1 MASQQPPMSA
11 RDRIRMSERALGYN
25 VAQGSQAWA
34 SARRPGLDRPMR
46 STRLPTPLP
55 APPPTPVPAAHA
67 AAMAQSAL
75 AAAVAAQAMAAE
87 AAEVDE
93 EQYEGEHQQD
103 GGYGTDGTEP
113 YEAVGDDLE
122 PEPPQLQEDDQ
133 LRVLQLEQEVAQLRL
148 QVHNLLAELE
158 RQRRVQRQQRQ
169 LDQLSTGPYWISR
182 TRR

>member
-1 MASQQPPMSA
+1 
-11 RDRIRMSERALGYN
+11 
-25 VAQGSQAWA
+25 
-34 SARRPGLDRPMR
+34 
-46 STRLPTPLP
+46 
-55 APPPTPVPAAHA
+55 
-67 AAMAQSAL
+67 MAQSAA

-87 AAEVDE
+87 EADE
-93 EQYEGEHQQD
+93 EHHHQGQHHQD
-103 GGYGTDGTEP
+103 GGYGTDGTEQ

-122 PEPPQLQEDDQ
+122 PEPPQHQEDDQ

-158 RQRRVQRQQRQ
+158 RQRRVQRQHRQ

>member
-11 RDRIRMSERALGYN
+11 RDRIRASERSLGYN

-46 STRLPTPLP
+46 STRMPTPIQ
-55 APPPTPVPAAHA
+55 APPPTPVPAHA
-67 AAMAQSAL
+67 AVMAQSA
-75 AAAVAAQAMAAE
+75 AAAAQAMAAE
-87 AAEVDE
+87 EADE
-93 EQYEGEHQQD
+93 EHHHQGQHHQD
-103 GGYGTDGTEP
+103 GGYGTDGTEQ
-113 YEAVGDDLE
+113 YEAVGDELE
-122 PEPPQLQEDDQ
+122 PEPPQHQEDDQ

-158 RQRRVQRQQRQ
+158 RQRRVQRQHRQ